1 LTRSSATTRWTGL
14 ACALAL
20 VIPAART
27 AAADAKRTAT
37 LPAGSRKL
45 GASLLDAAGEPAF
58 GDLPEIRARGT
69 LRVLVPYG
77 LTTFYLHGGEV
88 RGVEYDAMIEL
99 ERRLN
104 GGKQSARKS
113 RLRVVFIPTPF
124 DRLLADLQAGKGD
137 VAASLLTVTEERKAL
152 VDFSRPYVKDVAS
165 VVVSRAGS
173 PPVNSTRD
181 LAGRVVHV
189 PGGSSTLS
197 ALRELSAAMAA
208 QGMEP
213 VEVVEVPGVTW
224 EDVLQMVGSGMFDH
238 TVTDDKLATLWARA
252 LPSLRVDAGAC
263 IREGSDLAW
272 AVRKESPGL
281 RAALDDLAIH
291 RADRTHSGVAES
303 IRRYLGD
310 PKRLRNALEPGAT
323 QKKKNLRPFFV
334 EAGDRYGLD
343 WLFLAAQAY
352 QESRLDPD
360 ARNPSGAIGLFQ
372 VKPETGAWLGFP
384 DVTGARENA
393 LAGAAYMALL
403 RSQYFD
409 DERIAMADRLHFAL
423 AAYNAGPGRVA
434 GLRKKARTAGLDPD
448 RWFDHVEMVALREIG
463 QETPRYVANVVR
475 YYLAY
480 RLASELDERKAR
492 SKGDVAGP

>member
-1 LTRSSATTRWTGL
+1 LTRSFAIPAWT
-14 ACALAL
+14 ALASAL
-20 VIPAART
+20 VLAVPPAGASAAEAKRSPPPPAA
-27 AAADAKRTAT
+27 
-37 LPAGSRKL
+37 SRKI

-58 GDLPEIRARGT
+58 GDLPEIRARGS

-104 GGKQSARKS
+104 GGKQATRKS

-124 DRLLADLQAGKGD
+124 DRLLPDLLAGKGD
-137 VAASLLTVTEERKAL
+137 VAASLLTVTEERKAI
-152 VDFSRPYVKDVAS
+152 VDFSRPYMKDVAS

-181 LAGRVVHV
+181 LAGRVLHV
-189 PGGSSTLS
+189 PGGSSTVS
-197 ALRELSAAMAA
+197 ALREVSAALEA
-208 QGMEP
+208 QGLEP

-224 EDVLQMVGSGMFDH
+224 EDVLQMVGSGMLDH
-238 TVTDDKLATLWARA
+238 TVTDDKLAALWARA
-252 LPSLRVDAGAC
+252 LPSLRVDAGVR

-272 AVRKESPGL
+272 AVRKESPQL
-281 RAALDDLAIH
+281 RAALDDLATH
-291 RADRTHSGVAES
+291 RADQKHSGVAES
-303 IRRYLGD
+303 IRRYLRD
-310 PKRLRNALEPGAT
+310 PKRLRNALSPGAT
-323 QKKKNLRPFFV
+323 EKRKTLRRVFE

-343 WLFLAAQAY
+343 WLFLAAQAF

-360 ARNPSGAIGLFQ
+360 ARNPSGAVGLFQ

-393 LAGAAYMALL
+393 MAGAAYMALL
-403 RSQYFD
+403 RNKYFD
-409 DERIAMADRLHFAL
+409 DEGIEMADRLHFTL
-423 AAYNAGPGRVA
+423 AAYNAGPGRVS

-448 RWFDHVEMVALREIG
+448 RWFDHVEVVALKEIG

-480 RLASELDERKAR
+480 RLASELAERKAR
-492 SKGDVAGP
+492 AKSGAAGP

>member
-1 LTRSSATTRWTGL
+1 M

-20 VIPAART
+20 AVQAVDASAAE
-27 AAADAKRTAT
+27 AKGAPSA
-37 LPAGSRKL
+37 PAGARRI

-58 GDLPEIRARGT
+58 GDLPEIRARGS

-104 GGKQSARKS
+104 GGKQSTRKA

-124 DRLLADLQAGKGD
+124 DRLLPDLLAGKGD
-137 VAASLLTVTEERKAL
+137 VAASLLTVTEERQAI
-152 VDFSRPYVKDVAS
+152 VDFSRPYLKDVAS
-165 VVVSRAGS
+165 VVVSRTGS

-181 LAGRVVHV
+181 LAGRVLHV
-189 PGGSSTLS
+189 PGGSSTVS
-197 ALRELSAAMAA
+197 ALREVSAALEA
-208 QGMEP
+208 QGLDGL
-213 VEVVEVPGVTW
+213 EVVEVPGVTW
-224 EDVLQMVGSGMFDH
+224 EDVLQMVGSGMLDH
-238 TVTDDKLATLWARA
+238 TVTDDKLAALWAMA
-252 LPSLRVDAGAC
+252 LPSLRVDAGAR

-272 AVRKESPGL
+272 AVRRESPQL
-281 RAALDDLAIH
+281 RAALDDLATH
-291 RADRTHSGVAES
+291 RADRKHSGVAES
-303 IRRYLGD
+303 IRRYLRD
-310 PKRLRNALEPGAT
+310 PKRLRNALSPGAT
-323 QKKKNLRPFFV
+323 EKRKNLRPFFM

-343 WLFLAAQAY
+343 WLFLAAQAF
-352 QESRLDPD
+352 QESGLDPD
-360 ARNPSGAIGLFQ
+360 ARNPSGAVGLFQ

-393 LAGAAYMALL
+393 MAGAAYMALL
-403 RSQYFD
+403 RNKYFD
-409 DERIAMADRLHFAL
+409 DEGIEMADRLHFTL
-423 AAYNAGPGRVA
+423 AAYNAGPGRVS

-448 RWFDHVEMVALREIG
+448 RWFDHVEVVALKEIG

-480 RLASELDERKAR
+480 RLASELAERKAR
-492 SKGDVAGP
+492 AKSGAAGP

>member
-1 LTRSSATTRWTGL
+1 M

-20 VIPAART
+20 AVQAVDASAAE
-27 AAADAKRTAT
+27 AKGAPSA
-37 LPAGSRKL
+37 PAGARRI

-58 GDLPEIRARGT
+58 GDLPEIRARGS

-104 GGKQSARKS
+104 GGKQATRKS

-124 DRLLADLQAGKGD
+124 DRLLPDLLAGKGD
-137 VAASLLTVTEERKAL
+137 VAASLLTVTDERKAI
-152 VDFSRPYVKDVAS
+152 VDFSRPYMKGVAS

-181 LAGRVVHV
+181 LAGRVLHV
-189 PGGSSTLS
+189 PGGSSTVS
-197 ALRELSAAMAA
+197 ALREVSAALEAR
-208 QGMEP
+208 GLDGL
-213 VEVVEVPGVTW
+213 EVVEVPGVTW
-224 EDVLQMVGSGMFDH
+224 EDVLQMVGSGMLDH
-238 TVTDDKLATLWARA
+238 TVTDDKLAALWAMA
-252 LPSLRVDAGAC
+252 LPSLRVDAGAR

-272 AVRKESPGL
+272 AVRRESPQL
-281 RAALDDLAIH
+281 RAALDDLATH
-291 RADRTHSGVAES
+291 RADRKHSGVAES
-303 IRRYLGD
+303 IRRYLRD
-310 PKRLRNALEPGAT
+310 PKRLRNALSPGAT
-323 QKKKNLRPFFV
+323 EKRKNLRPFFM

-343 WLFLAAQAY
+343 WLFLAAQAF
-352 QESRLDPD
+352 QESGLDPD
-360 ARNPSGAIGLFQ
+360 ARNPSGAVGLFQ

-393 LAGAAYMALL
+393 MAGAAYMALL
-403 RSQYFD
+403 RNKYFD
-409 DERIAMADRLHFAL
+409 DEGLHFTL
-423 AAYNAGPGRVA
+423 AAYNAGPGRVS
-434 GLRKKARTAGLDPD
+434 GLRKKARTAGLDPN
-448 RWFDHVEMVALREIG
+448 RWFDHVEVVALKEIG

-480 RLASELDERKAR
+480 RLATEIAERKAR
-492 SKGDVAGP
+492 AKSGAAGP